1 MVNDLPI
8 YKITIDP
15 EYSEG
20 EDLGIEQIAFT
31 SNPAIK
37 VRGLAFE
44 SVAKRFFSDSLKYRV
59 TAPAMIPM
67 DIYRR
72 DDEAGEYY
80 VQFDEQTIEQIYVK
94 FMKDLSNRNV
104 FNLEHDQDK
113 EVPAYIL
120 EAWIV
125 DNPTQDKAFTTY
137 GIEVPKGTLMLTAQ
151 ITDVDYYN
159 QLVKDEQVGFSIEG
173 FLGMKLSKQIK
184 QNNMNF
190 PDGEHT
196 IDGKIYVVKDGEVTE
211 IRDVVLEEAMA
222 EVTEEVTEEVAME
235 DTSVTEE
242 EVVEEEVAEAEMA
255 VDPATDAEAIRAI
268 VLPIIE
274 EQVNAVIGMV
284 ADLKNM
290 IEEMGI
296 EREEEV
302 IDEVKMSAFDKFK
315 AFRASSK

>member
-1 MVNDLPI
+1 
-8 YKITIDP
+8 
-15 EYSEG
+15 
-20 EDLGIEQIAFT
+20 
-31 SNPAIK
+31 
-37 VRGLAFE
+37 
-44 SVAKRFFSDSLKYRV
+44 
-59 TAPAMIPM
+59 
-67 DIYRR
+67 
-72 DDEAGEYY
+72 
-80 VQFDEQTIEQIYVK
+80 
-94 FMKDLSNRNV
+94 
-104 FNLEHDQDK
+104 
-113 EVPAYIL
+113 
-120 EAWIV
+120 
-125 DNPTQDKAFTTY
+125 
-137 GIEVPKGTLMLTAQ
+137 
-151 ITDVDYYN
+151 
-159 QLVKDEQVGFSIEG
+159 
-173 FLGMKLSKQIK
+173 
-184 QNNMNF
+184 MNF